1 MIPVSLYGIDVEMC
15 ERFYSE
21 LPSLVVDSIE
31 DEHYAKAI
39 FSIQEKASIEH
50 VFISEK
56 WSEREPQ
63 IWPEDIMMEIEMIL
77 QTINYPDVSL
87 LEHLLTLDN
96 VDTKRVSEWVHFSTN
111 LYPIYCEKAC
121 DTLTRMGLDTPYK
134 LDDMASYGLFVSRIV
149 GLKIYAPAKGLP
161 EIGLPRARMLQLGLE
176 RFE

>member
-63 IWPEDIMMEIEMIL
+63 IWPEDIMMEIEMIYNHRL
-77 QTINYPDVSL
+77 ATIISL
-87 LEHLLTLDN
+87 MTHPVYQQSNRAVRERCAGHL
-96 VDTKRVSEWVHFSTN
+96 F
-111 LYPIYCEKAC
+111 
-121 DTLTRMGLDTPYK
+121 
-134 LDDMASYGLFVSRIV
+134 
-149 GLKIYAPAKGLP
+149 
-161 EIGLPRARMLQLGLE
+161 
-176 RFE
+176 